1 LCSVCFGGEGAAPA
15 LLIFALKFEF
25 FFKIGNLVFLAP
37 KLLCVPFHDGISLH
51 TRPAYTQLQASIIHD
66 TQAVHDTLSH
76 GLLAERGELNE
87 GGITQDRCA
96 PR

>member
-1 LCSVCFGGEGAAPA
+1 M
-15 LLIFALKFEF
+15 
-25 FFKIGNLVFLAP
+25 
-37 KLLCVPFHDGISLH
+37 
-51 TRPAYTQLQASIIHD
+51 QASIIHD

-76 GLLAERGELNE
+76 GLLSERGELKGAGGGL